1 LANLRTG
8 EFSETEHMDDQGPA
22 LQQVAAGETE
32 GSDDSTVFAII
43 FLEPGVN
50 VQAHVEAVKNEL
62 SQPREVETEEA
73 NKAWNDQ

>member
-1 LANLRTG
+1 MRTG

-50 VQAHVEAVKNEL
+50 VQAHVEAVKN
-62 SQPREVETEEA
+62 
-73 NKAWNDQ
+73 